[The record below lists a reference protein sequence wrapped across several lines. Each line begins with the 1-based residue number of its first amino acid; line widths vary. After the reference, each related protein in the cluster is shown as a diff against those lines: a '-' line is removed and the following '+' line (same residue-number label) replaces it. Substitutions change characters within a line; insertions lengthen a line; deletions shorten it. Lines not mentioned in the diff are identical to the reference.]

1 MAELTGQD
9 VVQRQE
15 HRFPVKVLLYAVWI
29 ASGLL
34 FWHVGYALC
43 APVDPEASLSW
54 ASGGRILAGFV
65 PVALLVGLT
74 AGAATAVAGRW
85 TVDAGVFAAA
95 VGLSTLSVRGGT
107 VEHLLLR
114 RADAGSG
121 AGGLAV
127 SFAGEAL
134 AWIAVFAVAGWISG
148 RVARVLGLTGQ
159 RGTSGASALMTMLDG
174 FTALRE
180 RLPSSRSECVTG
192 LTHAVV
198 AGALAAA
205 LTIVFCVDLARRP
218 VSHGQVIFVC
228 SASAWLATY
237 FTFKRFPVRTALYP
251 AAGVAAACVVGYLIA
266 MLSGG
271 KADDLPPNLPSS
283 PFLRALPMQ
292 SVAGAIGGA
301 LLGFWFAFDPGTF
314 AARGGSEGA
323 AAPSD
328 GSKKA
333 RGRR

>member
-1 MAELTGQD
+1 MGELVGQHAL
-9 VVQRQE
+9 QRQE

-34 FWHVGYALC
+34 FWHAGYALC
-43 APVDPEASLSW
+43 APVDPESSLSW

-65 PVALLVGLT
+65 PVALLAGLT

-85 TVDAGVFAAA
+85 AVDAGVFAAV
-95 VGLSTLSVRGGT
+95 VGMSTLSVRGGT
-107 VEHLLLR
+107 VESLLLR
-114 RADAGSG
+114 RADAGAGS
-121 AGGLAV
+121 GGLAV

-134 AWIAVFAVAGWISG
+134 AWIAVFVLAGWISG
-148 RVARVLGLTGQ
+148 RVARMLGLTGP
-159 RGTSGASALMTMLDG
+159 REASGASAMTTMLDG
-174 FTALRE
+174 FLALRE
-180 RLPSSRSECVTG
+180 GSPLSRGERVTG
-192 LTHAVV
+192 LTHAAV

-205 LTIVFCVDLARRP
+205 LTIVFCVDLSRRP
-218 VSHGQVIFVC
+218 VSHGQAIFVC

-251 AAGVAAACVVGYLIA
+251 AAGVAAACVAGHLIA

-271 KADDLPPNLPSS
+271 KGDLPPNLPSS

-292 SVAGAIGGA
+292 AVAGAVGGA
-301 LLGFWFAFDPGTF
+301 LLGFWFAFDPGAF
-314 AARGGSEGA
+314 AARRDGEGA
-323 AAPSD
+323 AASSD
-328 GSKKA
+328 ASRKA

>member
-1 MAELTGQD
+1 M
-9 VVQRQE
+9 
-15 HRFPVKVLLYAVWI
+15 
-29 ASGLL
+29 
-34 FWHVGYALC
+34 
-43 APVDPEASLSW
+43 
-54 ASGGRILAGFV
+54 
-65 PVALLVGLT
+65 
-74 AGAATAVAGRW
+74 
-85 TVDAGVFAAA
+85 FAAA

-114 RADAGSG
+114 RADAGAGS
-121 AGGLAV
+121 GGLAV

-134 AWIAVFAVAGWISG
+134 AWIAVFVFAGWISG
-148 RVARVLGLTGQ
+148 RVARALGLTRQGE
-159 RGTSGASALMTMLDG
+159 TSGAATKATMLDG
-174 FTALRE
+174 FIPLRE
-180 RLPSSRSECVTG
+180 ASPSSRAERVTG

-218 VSHGQVIFVC
+218 VSHGQAIFVC

-271 KADDLPPNLPSS
+271 KADLPPNLPSS

-292 SVAGAIGGA
+292 AVAGAIGGA
-301 LLGFWFAFDPGTF
+301 LLGFWFAFDPGAF
-314 AARGGSEGA
+314 AARGGGEGT
-323 AAPSD
+323 PTSPD
-328 GSKKA
+328 PSKKA